1 MRRNRFIP
9 SIFFGKLSSRLYI
22 FITLVITIFPL
33 LWIFSI
39 SFRRTME
46 VTQSRFLIIPLHI
59 ETGNY
64 KAALEFAKDWGLSV
78 GTLFKNSI
86 IITFISVILTII
98 IASVA
103 GYAFAKFKFRGRNQL
118 FYATLIGMMLPV
130 QVLMV
135 PIFIFTKY
143 SGLLNTYTSL
153 ILPYTAFGLPFAIF
167 ILRGFFLGI
176 SDEIIEAARIDG
188 ASQFYIFIRI
198 ALPLARPAIAAVV
211 IFIFLSNWNEF
222 LLALVLLVD
231 KDLITI
237 PVGLSKMIGEY
248 VTPWGQ
254 YAAFVFM
261 AAGPV
266 LVIYLIFQNW
276 FIKGLAAGSIK
287 G

>member
-1 MRRNRFIP
+1 MKKNRFIP
-9 SIFFGKLSSRLYI
+9 SVFLGKISSRLYI
-22 FITLVITIFPL
+22 FIALIVVIFPL

-39 SFRRTME
+39 SFRRTFE
-46 VTQSRFLIIPLHI
+46 VSLSRFLIIPLNI

-64 KAALEFAKDWGLSV
+64 RAAIEFAKSLGFSML
-78 GTLFKNSI
+78 TLFKNSM
-86 IITFISVILTII
+86 IITSISVILTII
-98 IASVA
+98 IAAVA
-103 GYAFAKFKFRGRNQL
+103 GYAFAKFKFRGKNQL